1 MAKQDSEEPTMEEI
15 LASIR
20 RIIAEEG
27 DDAKP
32 ADAAADNGPAD
43 NGAGDADILELT
55 EVAQEPPPEAAAS
68 PADSGPEEVAE
79 EPLELNEPAD
89 EIQEAAHAFAEN
101 EADAA
106 DEALAE
112 DLGVD
117 DGEVD
122 LGADIPLAD
131 DLPTGDPADAGDE
144 DAALADA
151 VDPTEMKD
159 AIMSDQHADQ
169 VSESFARLSDLL
181 VAGYEGHD
189 KTLEGMVREM
199 LKPMLKDWLDK
210 NLPAVVERVVAREVA
225 RLARTKRP

>member
-32 ADAAADNGPAD
+32 ADAAPAED
-43 NGAGDADILELT
+43 GAGGADILELT
-55 EVAQEPPPEAAAS
+55 EVAQDLPPEDAAA
-68 PADSGPEEVAE
+68 GE
-79 EPLELNEPAD
+79 EPLELNEPTD
-89 EIQEAAHAFAEN
+89 GNQEAAHAFAEN
-101 EADAA
+101 QAENSA
-106 DEALAE
+106 ESLAG
-112 DLGVD
+112 DLSEGVD

-131 DLPTGDPADAGDE
+131 TQPADDLATGDLADAGGD

-199 LKPMLKDWLDK
+199 LKPLLKDWLDK